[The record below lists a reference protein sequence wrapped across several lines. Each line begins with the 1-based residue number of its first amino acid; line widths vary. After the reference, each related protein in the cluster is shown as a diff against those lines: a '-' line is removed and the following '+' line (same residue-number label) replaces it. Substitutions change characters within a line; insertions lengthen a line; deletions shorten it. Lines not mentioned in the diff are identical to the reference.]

1 MRKLTLLIVSLLCYV
16 GVLHAQALVADGV
29 YTLSADENKQRGE
42 MVAADGYDYP
52 VLDGIDLS
60 NYTGNS
66 TAAMA
71 NGEYWYV
78 QSVDASSNTYYIY
91 NIAKGKYLVNENG
104 NVNFGD
110 NPYVW
115 TFVTNANKPAYL
127 NIKDASKTDNKV
139 WLSSGCGRTA
149 SQRPVQWDSN
159 NNDGGALYT
168 FTRIYA
174 TPETG
179 KFYKIKGD
187 GELPWLTANAT
198 SGGNVVVSNDEAD
211 AGVFL
216 KTQNGIQAVATGKY
230 LGYSGGKYTYSDT
243 ELAIELRNTG
253 SYLANDN
260 NKYAV
265 VSGNNY
271 MFNNNNDGIVH
282 ESTGEL
288 NLPRLWAF
296 IEVEAP
302 AATVNGVLYE
312 TLQDAVDAAEAAVAE
327 TNQVQTLTLWKN
339 SDETIELPIGVILE
353 KNGFTA
359 DHVTDKQLT
368 YVYNFVYGETV
379 KATQNGPVTLGAA
392 FPAINAE
399 YKPFGVELTGVPE
412 GNVALSDFNDEGK
425 VIKDITVTISNLPF
439 VAAADNA
446 SIENWY
452 YIKMHSF
459 DDSPTYNKHIQ
470 SVSATEVKW
479 ADNSVA
485 AVIQDACTWGFVGN
499 PYDGFKVVNYA
510 TGTAIAADGDA
521 PVLNE
526 AGVQWIVTAS
536 SYNEDA
542 QHFCLKYPDEIKYL
556 NANAVSGALGFYH
569 DSDAGSTMWVTSRD
583 INSEVTEL
591 TALVNQANDLVNDWS
606 GKVGDLTEE
615 SKDAVA
621 AAITTAQ
628 AAISSEKNLA
638 VAKQGLEAAMENV
651 QRIEAAAKIGDT
663 LYASIEAALA
673 DAQAGQTVVLLKD
686 TQETLVLPAGVKLD
700 KSNVTAPNVNE
711 AAAKIG
717 DTLYASIEAAVDA
730 AQAGDEVVVVADV
743 ADVVVDIDKNLTI
756 SGSATLN
763 NVGLNANG
771 ADALTVKG
779 LDFTGNSW
787 INSGTAEA
795 LTVSG
800 ITANVAPV
808 NTSYTNS
815 RSAFISLGKDEA
827 QQLAL
832 TVEDSKITVTSE
844 GPDAILG
851 WAAITEATIKNN
863 VLKGSSDG
871 YFNNA
876 DAVKFMAIA
885 DGAKFDISGNEIYSN
900 YNGIVFAQNTTRDN
914 AYSVEAAGN
923 KFVGGAD
930 HIWIEVTGGDV
941 THATFNA
948 TSDNTVNGNAITA
961 NDIKYHSAVI
971 KSWSSYAGIDVVTDA
986 DGKVI
991 GGTLAS
997 FSNEESLADGFVFNE
1012 NADGTYGVQFASYIV
1027 LPDDVNSSNY
1037 AAKFGDN
1044 TVTDG
1049 TNYYATLQ
1057 AAVEAVAG
1065 QANAVLYCKPG
1076 ADVGSLQHAPVTST
1090 LTVYGNGADV
1100 TGDTER
1106 DFDLGNTDPSGG
1118 KDITADM
1125 TLTVKHLNGC
1135 GAWGTKATE
1144 HTVNLVFENCAN
1156 MGKVFISGTTGTLNI
1171 TMTDCAFEG
1180 VIKEA
1185 VYSNADGAITL
1196 TDVAFSNLNKAV
1208 NLNHKA
1214 AGTQTVTIDGCT
1226 FTNCGADVAAD
1237 QIPVRVLSSV
1247 EGGKSVLAVTG
1258 STFTGT
1264 PEGGA
1269 DILLDYGVGLTT
1281 ASVSGTAANVVV
1293 EKENNVGT
1301 TTAVKADETVEFTT
1315 ALPVA
1320 QVGETKYMT
1329 LAEAV
1334 AAATEGATI
1343 TMLGDVTE
1351 DVTLP
1356 AGVKFNGN
1364 GKAVGNL
1371 IAGGE
1376 ITFTG
1381 VTKAASFNV
1390 EYTNTTVNIVP
1401 GASLEITGTGR
1412 MVIGHGC
1419 TFNITGSIEDAK
1431 TADVAA
1437 LTPSLIMP
1445 GASFT
1450 GAGVTFNVTD
1460 AYIKAPS
1467 SYCSSSSSASGTFD
1481 FNIKNSIWESAG
1493 KLAFES
1499 QSVNATVYFDLEESV
1514 LNTGSHLIFGVSRGE
1529 VVIDNSNVNVGTA
1542 RQIENQ
1548 STMTI
1553 KNGSVV
1559 NGAVATSSNAK
1570 NPGTL
1575 IVENATYAVTG
1586 EFSGSDLGTGTLIVK
1601 KGATVSA
1608 GSITKAN
1615 IQIDATGMA
1624 AGDVINLTANL
1635 ANLAG
1640 KLEVINNDLFEAK
1653 IVDGKIVLSSKSLAG
1668 EGTEDAPF
1676 VIDNLDDLRLFAM
1689 SVNAGNDYA
1698 GKYVKLGAS
1707 VDLSAQAVALMSTEV
1722 TPNWEPIGTKDAPF
1736 KGTFDGNG
1744 ETISNMIVVGE
1755 ANQGFFGYA
1764 DAATIKNLNLVN
1776 VTVTGT
1782 DCVGAVAG
1790 QVYSVSLIDNCHVS
1804 GNIKVEG
1811 QTNVGGITGKYYTK
1825 VSNCSVIGDGAETSY
1840 VKGVYVASDF
1850 EGDNIGGIMGHCG
1863 ENNNLAGNTVKNI
1876 TVSGTRKVGGIVG
1889 IADQNT
1895 DVTGCVVENVVV
1907 ETTAT
1912 AEYADSKVT
1921 SMSIAALI
1929 GQYQAAGSN
1938 PDGTVTGC
1946 TVKNVTFNNVN
1957 DVTVDVGPIVGGARG
1972 GSSGMLAP
1980 STAVTASGNNVYMT
1994 TITGSTNDYLMV
2006 AVAKIGEKNYYV
2018 LDEALAAAQAGET
2031 VTLVNNVSL
2040 ENPVVISGKALTLDL
2055 GAYTI
2060 EDKST
2065 AVLTK
2070 DDDVW
2075 ALIDLENGANLTV
2088 CGTGT
2093 IKANYANVQGGWT
2106 GMAYCINVDNTS
2118 KLTVDG
2124 GNFINGNGGVQTLG
2138 EVVVNDGTFVSHN
2151 GGTCIMATYTDAKVT
2166 VNGGTFKDSV
2176 EESDVYTGSGAVW
2189 AGFGAKIE
2197 INGGTFDF
2205 AADPE
2210 HENVV
2215 WTLFPA
2221 QNAIA
2226 GYGVNAEMAV
2236 SGGTF
2241 VNFNPAEDVIVGYSP
2256 STGFTFG
2263 SVVAEGYTVV
2273 ANGDG
2278 TYGVE
2283 EKVELP
2289 EVVIT
2294 DIKGSLTDSDP
2305 DLTFALN
2312 FAIKDVENLDPEYL
2326 EKLFAQYGDWY
2337 TDYVLTISGLTDEDV
2352 TFNANGG
2359 GDGYLS
2365 GQYDAWSENWVSV
2378 PFEDVT
2384 LANGASIYIMEYA
2397 AKLMNKQG
2405 LRFTLAE
2412 VAEIVQNFDCGVY
2425 FTPEFLAANPGL
2437 KVDLHL
2443 KVFTEDAEGN
2453 KVNDI
2458 NVATN
2463 NFDIEDYVAIVHA
2476 AGKQTQYCTT
2486 LADAVAAAAD
2496 GATITMLRNVELT
2509 EAVKVVGKA
2518 ITLDLNGKTVS
2529 GVCNSGQGHLVYI
2542 ENGAGLTVKDGAV
2555 DGGGKLTYAQ
2565 GTSNIGWTVAV
2576 MGNLTLESGTIELTG
2591 EWSIG
2596 YAVDVR
2602 PNAWGVA
2609 YTNPSVFTMNGGK
2622 LVSSDGAV
2630 RVASSS
2636 ADQYAN
2642 VSASFVMNGGEIDA
2656 AWDGVFI
2663 QQSNAA
2669 YDVLNFT
2676 INNGTIKGGLNPVR
2690 VYGPAPTSYVNGQ
2703 ECMSIN
2709 FNGGTMTYTGT
2720 ETLEWVID
2728 GVLRAGGGSSIETIV
2743 ENGNITASEA
2753 FAQAQALPDG
2763 YKWEQDGETYKVV
2776 EAPATGKISYRA
2788 YINDSESREA
2798 VQVDLENV
2806 YARNSLVVK
2815 LFDAE
2820 GNALTTTTLKQGGV
2834 EAAAYTCNIVLWG
2847 TASGSWDTEIH
2858 AEKLT
2863 VANYPQKGELW
2874 IDGNLVDTF
2883 DGILGNVTD
2892 AAAYQL
2898 PAYLALDCVYKEAKV
2913 GETYYATLA
2922 DAVAAAEGETVTML
2936 ADVELTESLVI
2947 DAGKEVVLDLNG
2959 KTVSMADASGK
2970 AAYAIKNNGNLTIV
2984 DNSDAKTGK
2993 ITFNSTTPDNSF
3005 GYATST
3011 IGNGGSL
3018 TVESGTIEN
3027 TTVGGASYAID
3038 GIWHT
3043 DEASLTINGGTIVAN
3058 KVAVRQVPFSATANN
3073 VVTVNGG
3080 TLTGATAGLQLFNI
3094 NNDAKLAEVNIHGG
3108 EFNGTY
3114 AFYTSFTSAAASE
3127 DVTINIDGG
3136 EFNGYL
3142 YLYNGNNGSD
3152 EYPMTVS
3159 VTGGTFNGGAYI
3171 YTKDANGDE
3180 VAIPSITGGTFA
3192 NDVTVYCV
3200 DGYLCEANG
3209 DGTYGIVVDP
3219 NYIAELVIDDAEGE
3233 NYTNDTEKTVGK
3245 LTYKRT
3251 LAEGAWNPLYL
3262 PFEIEL
3268 TDELLANYDFADYNQ
3283 MISHDTNGD
3292 RVPDSFEMELFIYTG
3307 GTLDANYP
3315 YFVRPKNEEACSM
3328 NLVLTDATL
3337 YPANE
3342 ISLVTS
3348 SVKNTFKLSGTYKA
3362 MGAEELAGKYA
3373 ISIDGDWSYTSA
3385 LKPYRLYFTITDN
3398 NGAFVTSVASKSI
3411 RIVVRGEDGYTGV
3424 EGVENENGEDMI
3436 FDLQGRR
3443 VLEPEKGGI
3452 YIKNGKKIIF

>member
-1 MRKLTLLIVSLLCYV
+1 M
-16 GVLHAQALVADGV
+16 
-29 YTLSADENKQRGE
+29 
-42 MVAADGYDYP
+42 
-52 VLDGIDLS
+52 
-60 NYTGNS
+60 
-66 TAAMA
+66 
-71 NGEYWYV
+71 
-78 QSVDASSNTYYIY
+78 
-91 NIAKGKYLVNENG
+91 
-104 NVNFGD
+104 
-110 NPYVW
+110 
-115 TFVTNANKPAYL
+115 
-127 NIKDASKTDNKV
+127 
-139 WLSSGCGRTA
+139 
-149 SQRPVQWDSN
+149 
-159 NNDGGALYT
+159 
-168 FTRIYA
+168 
-174 TPETG
+174 
-179 KFYKIKGD
+179 
-187 GELPWLTANAT
+187 
-198 SGGNVVVSNDEAD
+198 
-211 AGVFL
+211 
-216 KTQNGIQAVATGKY
+216 
-230 LGYSGGKYTYSDT
+230 
-243 ELAIELRNTG
+243 
-253 SYLANDN
+253 
-260 NKYAV
+260 
-265 VSGNNY
+265 
-271 MFNNNNDGIVH
+271 
-282 ESTGEL
+282 
-288 NLPRLWAF
+288 
-296 IEVEAP
+296 
-302 AATVNGVLYE
+302 
-312 TLQDAVDAAEAAVAE
+312 
-327 TNQVQTLTLWKN
+327 
-339 SDETIELPIGVILE
+339 
-353 KNGFTA
+353 
-359 DHVTDKQLT
+359 
-368 YVYNFVYGETV
+368 
-379 KATQNGPVTLGAA
+379 
-392 FPAINAE
+392 
-399 YKPFGVELTGVPE
+399 
-412 GNVALSDFNDEGK
+412 
-425 VIKDITVTISNLPF
+425 
-439 VAAADNA
+439 
-446 SIENWY
+446 
-452 YIKMHSF
+452 
-459 DDSPTYNKHIQ
+459 
-470 SVSATEVKW
+470 
-479 ADNSVA
+479 
-485 AVIQDACTWGFVGN
+485 
-499 PYDGFKVVNYA
+499 
-510 TGTAIAADGDA
+510 
-521 PVLNE
+521 
-526 AGVQWIVTAS
+526 
-536 SYNEDA
+536 
-542 QHFCLKYPDEIKYL
+542 
-556 NANAVSGALGFYH
+556 
-569 DSDAGSTMWVTSRD
+569 
-583 INSEVTEL
+583 
-591 TALVNQANDLVNDWS
+591 
-606 GKVGDLTEE
+606 
-615 SKDAVA
+615 
-621 AAITTAQ
+621 
-628 AAISSEKNLA
+628 
-638 VAKQGLEAAMENV
+638 
-651 QRIEAAAKIGDT
+651 GDT
-663 LYASIEAALA
+663 LYATLAEAANVA
-673 DAQAGQTVVLLKD
+673 TKGQTVTILRSTDETAVFAYGVVIEKAEGVVAPNATNEVAVDVPANVVGDIVNNSGVETETVNGVVGALQNNEAVISNTPTNLPDGAKLVV
-686 TQETLVLPAGVKLD
+686 TLVNIIFESEAPAKVVYDVTPKNGDAEVEPTEEITFRLPVPANWKYAKVYHE
-700 KSNVTAPNVNE
+700 TALEGIYPVQEGNYVE
-711 AAAKIG
+711 VASQDFSEFAVEIAEPVAKIG
-717 DTLYASIEAAVDA
+717 DVDYYTFEAALDA
-730 AQAGDEVVVVADV
+730 AHPGDEVVVVANV

-756 SGSATLN
+756 SGSATLD

-815 RSAFISLGKDEA
+815 RSAFISLGKVEA

-832 TVEDSKITVTSE
+832 TVEDSKITVTSQ

-885 DGAKFDISGNEIYSN
+885 DGAKFDIRGNEIYSN

-930 HIWIEVTGGDV
+930 HIWIEVSGGDV

-948 TSDNTVNGNAITA
+948 ASDNTVNGNAITA

-997 FSNEESLADGFVFNE
+997 FSNEESLADGFVFND
-1012 NADGTYGVQFASYIV
+1012 NGDGTYGVQFASYIV
-1027 LPDDVNSSNY
+1027 LPEGVNSSNY

-1106 DFDLGNTDPSGG
+1106 DFDLGNTDPSVGT
-1118 KDITADM
+1118 DITADM

-1135 GAWGTKATE
+1135 SVWGTKATE

-1156 MGKVFISGTTGTLNI
+1156 MGKVFINGTTGTLNI

-1196 TDVAFSNLNKAV
+1196 TNVAFSNLNKAV

-1226 FTNCGADVAAD
+1226 FTDCGADVAAD

-1329 LAEAV
+1329 LAEA
-1334 AAATEGATI
+1334 
-1343 TMLGDVTE
+1343 
-1351 DVTLP
+1351 
-1356 AGVKFNGN
+1356 F
-1364 GKAVGNL
+1364 
-1371 IAGGE
+1371 
-1376 ITFTG
+1376 
-1381 VTKAASFNV
+1381 
-1390 EYTNTTVNIVP
+1390 
-1401 GASLEITGTGR
+1401 
-1412 MVIGHGC
+1412 
-1419 TFNITGSIEDAK
+1419 
-1431 TADVAA
+1431 
-1437 LTPSLIMP
+1437 
-1445 GASFT
+1445 
-1450 GAGVTFNVTD
+1450 
-1460 AYIKAPS
+1460 
-1467 SYCSSSSSASGTFD
+1467 
-1481 FNIKNSIWESAG
+1481 
-1493 KLAFES
+1493 
-1499 QSVNATVYFDLEESV
+1499 
-1514 LNTGSHLIFGVSRGE
+1514 
-1529 VVIDNSNVNVGTA
+1529 
-1542 RQIENQ
+1542 
-1548 STMTI
+1548 
-1553 KNGSVV
+1553 
-1559 NGAVATSSNAK
+1559 
-1570 NPGTL
+1570 
-1575 IVENATYAVTG
+1575 
-1586 EFSGSDLGTGTLIVK
+1586 
-1601 KGATVSA
+1601 
-1608 GSITKAN
+1608 AN
-1615 IQIDATGMA
+1615 
-1624 AGDVINLTANL
+1624 
-1635 ANLAG
+1635 
-1640 KLEVINNDLFEAK
+1640 
-1653 IVDGKIVLSSKSLAG
+1653 
-1668 EGTEDAPF
+1668 
-1676 VIDNLDDLRLFAM
+1676 
-1689 SVNAGNDYA
+1689 
-1698 GKYVKLGAS
+1698 
-1707 VDLSAQAVALMSTEV
+1707 AQADD
-1722 TPNWEPIGTKDAPF
+1722 I
-1736 KGTFDGNG
+1736 
-1744 ETISNMIVVGE
+1744 
-1755 ANQGFFGYA
+1755 
-1764 DAATIKNLNLVN
+1764 
-1776 VTVTGT
+1776 
-1782 DCVGAVAG
+1782 
-1790 QVYSVSLIDNCHVS
+1790 
-1804 GNIKVEG
+1804 
-1811 QTNVGGITGKYYTK
+1811 
-1825 VSNCSVIGDGAETSY
+1825 
-1840 VKGVYVASDF
+1840 
-1850 EGDNIGGIMGHCG
+1850 
-1863 ENNNLAGNTVKNI
+1863 
-1876 TVSGTRKVGGIVG
+1876 
-1889 IADQNT
+1889 
-1895 DVTGCVVENVVV
+1895 
-1907 ETTAT
+1907 
-1912 AEYADSKVT
+1912 
-1921 SMSIAALI
+1921 
-1929 GQYQAAGSN
+1929 
-1938 PDGTVTGC
+1938 
-1946 TVKNVTFNNVN
+1946 
-1957 DVTVDVGPIVGGARG
+1957 
-1972 GSSGMLAP
+1972 
-1980 STAVTASGNNVYMT
+1980 
-1994 TITGSTNDYLMV
+1994 
-2006 AVAKIGEKNYYV
+2006 
-2018 LDEALAAAQAGET
+2018 
-2031 VTLVNNVSL
+2031 VTLVNNVAL

-2088 CGTGT
+2088 RGTGT
-2093 IKANYANVQGGWT
+2093 IKANYAEVQGGWT

-2138 EVVVNDGTFVSHN
+2138 EVVVNGGTFVSHN
-2151 GGTCIMATYTDAKVT
+2151 GGTCILATYTDAKVT

-2176 EESDVYTGSGAVW
+2176 EESDLYTGSGAVW

-2197 INGGTFDF
+2197 IKGGTFDF

-2210 HENVV
+2210 NGNVV

-2241 VNFNPAEDVIVGYSP
+2241 VNFNPAENVIVDYSP

-2263 SVVAEGYTVV
+2263 SVVAEGYAALQNLDGNYVV
-2273 ANGDG
+2273 
-2278 TYGVE
+2278 GVE
-2283 EKVELP
+2283 PTATVNNLGMTTVKAGDYSIWNGSFDQNTEDDGDMPLSFVMQFLADQDAEDMETSPFADWYGDFVITFTGIENGSFTADGCYLAGHYGSFGWVKVPVDGMTIEEDARYPVMLGVGMGQKYNYICSSVEDFKCALYLTPEILEANPNIQVKLELAVVDNSKGSDAAASALVNNDKVYSVTEYTYNADDFEKVELP

-2352 TFNANGG
+2352 TFNANGDA
-2359 GDGYLS
+2359 DGYLS

-2384 LANGASIYIMEYA
+2384 LANNESIYIMEYA
-2397 AKLMNKQG
+2397 AKLMGQSG

-2425 FTPEFLAANPGL
+2425 FTPEFLAANPGM
-2437 KVDLHL
+2437 KVDLQL

-2476 AGKQTQYCTT
+2476 TGKQTQYCTT
-2486 LADAVAAAAD
+2486 FADAVDAAAD
-2496 GATITMLRNVELT
+2496 GATITMLRDVVLT

-2529 GVCNSGQGHLVYI
+2529 GVCNSNQGHLVYI

-2565 GTSNIGWTVAV
+2565 GTSNVGWTVDV
-2576 MGNLTLESGTIELTG
+2576 EGNLTLESGTIELTG

-2636 ADQYAN
+2636 ADNYAN
-2642 VSASFVMNGGEIDA
+2642 VSASFEMNGGEIDA

-2663 QQSNAA
+2663 QQSNTA

-2720 ETLEWVID
+2720 ETREWVID
-2728 GVLRAGGGSSIETIV
+2728 GVLRVGGGSSIETIV

-2753 FAQAQALPDG
+2753 FAQAQALPEG
-2763 YKWEQDGETYKVV
+2763 YIWEQDGETYKVV

-3058 KVAVRQVPFSATANN
+3058 KIAVRQVPSSATANN

-3180 VAIPSITGGTFA
+3180 VAIPSITGGIFA
-3192 NDVTVYCV
+3192 NDVTVYCA
-3200 DGYLCEANG
+3200 DGYLCEAIG
-3209 DGTYGIVVDP
+3209 DGIYGIVADP
-3219 NYIAELVIDDAEGE
+3219 NYIAELVIDDAKGE
-3233 NYTNDTEKTVGK
+3233 NYTNDTEKRVGT

-3251 LAEGAWNPLYL
+3251 LINGKWNALYL
-3262 PFEIEL
+3262 PFEVEL

-3292 RVPDSFEMELFIYTG
+3292 RVPDSFEMELFIYTS

-3328 NLVLTDATL
+3328 NLVLTDAAL

-3398 NGAFVTSVASKSI
+3398 NSSVVTSVASKSV